1 MWSLYLPRQLETC
14 FVSWLLPLDVKSVAL
29 TLIST
34 IVKQVKR
41 VCVIQPAS
49 KPGEIPMQVGNKTEC
64 ALLGYVNQL
73 QQDYE
78 KVRVEIPED
87 SIFKVYTFNSMR
99 KSMTTVIRDG
109 DGFQVFSKGAS
120 EIVLKRFLLFWFY
133 RVSFIYIDV
142 SVRNALFLL
151 LALYWILSVSS
162 SLTPANRYIY
172 L

>member
-1 MWSLYLPRQLETC
+1 
-14 FVSWLLPLDVKSVAL
+14 
-29 TLIST
+29 
-34 IVKQVKR
+34 VKQVKR
-41 VCVIQPAS
+41 VCFIQPAS

-78 KVRVEIPED
+78 KVRVEFPED

-120 EIVLKRFLLFWFY
+120 EIVLKRLLLFRLSW
-133 RVSFIYIDV
+133 VLASFISLDDV
-142 SVRNALFLL
+142 CVQRAPCLL
-151 LALYWILSVSS
+151 LVL
-162 SLTPANRYIY
+162 
-172 L
+172 